1 MADSTSG
8 TDSEPRDDGEIKSR
22 SAEKRQS
29 SEGVEEASAAK
40 KINISIAPKPSAG
53 LNQKIS
59 FNLGGA
65 TANTAKATSSF
76 GKPEQ
81 AKVSVMPIKMSL
93 GSSLQKTKEPP
104 PVVQKSAL
112 AAKVFDEDEDSEG
125 EEMPPEA
132 KMRMKNIGRNTPTAS
147 GPNSY
152 GKGKYGFVDRQKIIE
167 KQLKEEMDKVSGD
180 KKSAPK

>member
-1 MADSTSG
+1 MSLFFGTTQSLKSPSISHYSG

-93 GSSLQKTKEPP
+93 GSSLQVTNNKIL
-104 PVVQKSAL
+104 VRQ
-112 AAKVFDEDEDSEG
+112 
-125 EEMPPEA
+125 
-132 KMRMKNIGRNTPTAS
+132 IGMYAC
-147 GPNSY
+147 
-152 GKGKYGFVDRQKIIE
+152 V
-167 KQLKEEMDKVSGD
+167 
-180 KKSAPK
+180 